1 MRCGV
6 RYIPTTLNFADGKA
20 KTLVP
25 KKHKEAVEM
34 IISAKDAYRIVTARR
49 KMADEKYDASYV
61 IMDLGDSDG
70 PSRGQRSSRVQS
82 T

>member
-1 MRCGV
+1 M
-6 RYIPTTLNFADGKA
+6 LNFTDVKT

-25 KKHKEAVEM
+25 KKREETVEM
-34 IISAKDAYRIVTARR
+34 IISAKDAYWIVTARR

-70 PSRGQRSSRVQS
+70 PSRGQRSNRVQS